1 MKVILPVVGI
11 RNYYT
16 EEEKHLPT
24 EAERLASVFRRVPV
38 GSTVYLR
45 RKTDSEFENDISA
58 SVSPDGGQ
66 VGNVKDILT
75 NRIIPAID
83 CHGWVTAIITE
94 QSYADKSFLVE
105 VENDVGS
112 DPPCLKQYEALEGE
126 FVLPF
131 TSDDSLL
138 MDVQKRARELF
149 DSVTAKEQPT
159 AEERDELMSTL
170 KKYAEYCCKSI
181 DGETK
186 YYRQT
191 LLFDMEQ
198 KVSRFPELEAIRRD
212 IFEKDKDLGR
222 CTNDVNVRTYKEQL
236 MRLRQAAYTI
246 QKGAQYNRLDTY
258 LLKLRMADG
267 GQLPRHI
274 AEDERKALGE
284 LLATALKGQYAAL
297 VSNDANFVSQLYQYK
312 YDMKSLYVLFSR
324 MIRYDYLTKKLNGEK
339 PDASA
344 EPSYAPCPLS
354 KTKENENN
362 EAVKE
367 ALRVL
372 LKGKRALCVKKYIQ
386 VAVEEGFLD
395 EEPSYPEIQEITG
408 LGTTRQ
414 NYSKAIVK
422 EMSDTERNRILER
435 INKAIEDTKMID
447 IG

>member
-1 MKVILPVVGI
+1 MSELHATVVGAGLAGCEAAWQLANRGI
-11 RNYYT
+11 HVTLHEMKPQKMTPAHHCADFAELVCSNSL
-16 EEEKHLPT
+16 K
-24 EAERLASVFRRVPV
+24 AERLASVFRRVPV

-367 ALRVL
+367 AVVEIGRYYLQDIGVE
-372 LKGKRALCVKKYIQ
+372 KGTVC
-386 VAVEEGFLD
+386 EEVHPSRCRRGFL
-395 EEPSYPEIQEITG
+395 G
-408 LGTTRQ
+408 
-414 NYSKAIVK
+414 
-422 EMSDTERNRILER
+422 
-435 INKAIEDTKMID
+435 
-447 IG
+447 